1 MITRLDSTTLAKITT
16 QADMDEFV
24 NSLGLTTNT
33 VIIKPNWVDGCL
45 GTHTEAKVLDLF
57 LGSLKNKKIYLV
69 ESYTFWRN
77 QKSTEEGEDSFSS
90 SEAQFDTGQKH
101 WDFFKAGDDWFL
113 RNSGIGKV
121 IGKYGITY
129 INVTNELWA
138 GRESPIPLVPQVLY
152 DLQGSDFIS
161 FAKLKGDGDYGATL
175 SIKNLFGLYPDP
187 HRMKKYH
194 GENDELIKDSILKIN
209 QTYRPLFKH
218 FSIVEGVYFASYVHW
233 SKHIHQVSQ
242 DLGIIIGGQDA
253 LQVDDTALKMTQTQ
267 PSGSLKTLLVDY
279 QKLFG
284 GNFQSQSIPS
294 DYHVELFKL

>member
-1 MITRLDSTTLAKITT
+1 MISTLNSTILGKITT
-16 QADMDEFV
+16 QSDMDEFV
-24 NSLGLTTNT
+24 NSLGLTTDT

-57 LGSLKNKKIYLV
+57 CGSLKSKKIYFV

-113 RNSGIGKV
+113 KTTGIDQV
-121 IGKYGITY
+121 IKKYDVTY
-129 INVTNELWA
+129 INITNELWA

-152 DLQGSDFIS
+152 DLRGSDFIS

-209 QTYRPLFKH
+209 QIYRPLFNH
-218 FSIVEGVYFASYVHW
+218 FSVIEGVYFASYVNW
-233 SKHIHQVSQ
+233 SKHVHQVFQ
-242 DLGIIIGGQDA
+242 DLGVIMGGQDA
-253 LQVDDTALKMTQTQ
+253 LQVDDTALKMIQVQ
-267 PSGSLKTLLVDY
+267 PSGALKTLWTDY

-284 GNFQSQSIPS
+284 GSFQSVNIPPNF
-294 DYHVELFKL
+294 VFKF